1 MKHLR
6 DEELIAMYYGEGSD
20 DASTDEMNAHL
31 RACRECGARYA
42 ELRRELESIRPE
54 PVPARSAEYGEQ
66 VWRKIEPSLT
76 PYEQRRNG
84 WRSWFQFRMLMI
96 AATCAALTALAFVGG
111 RYWERHVAKAP
122 QIASAGGGAQSKQRV
137 VLVVLTDHLDR
148 TERLLVALDH
158 ADAGDTAEN
167 AQLQSE
173 ARELLASNR
182 LYRTTA
188 SETGDP
194 AMAGALDRV
203 ERALAEVANNPN
215 LTSADL
221 TRLRE
226 EMNTE
231 GILFEIRVLLERAPE
246 STSGLNHAKGASI

>member
-1 MKHLR
+1 MKHLTE
-6 DEELIAMYYGEGSD
+6 EELIAMHYGEETE
-20 DASTDEMNAHL
+20 DASTAEANAHL

-42 ELRRELESIRPE
+42 ELRRELESIRAE
-54 PVPARSAEYGEQ
+54 PVPPRSAEYGEQ
-66 VWRKIEPSLT
+66 VWQRIAPSLT
-76 PYEQRRNG
+76 PHEQRRNS
-84 WRSWFQFRMLMI
+84 WRSWFHFRMLI
-96 AATCAALTALAFVGG
+96 VAATCAALTALAFVGG
-111 RYWERHVAKAP
+111 RYWERHMAKAP
-122 QIASAGGGAQSKQRV
+122 QIATSGGPQSKQRV

-158 ADAGDTAEN
+158 ADAGDTIEN

-194 AMAGALDRV
+194 AMAAALDRV
-203 ERALAEVANNPN
+203 ERVLAEVANNPN

-221 TRLRE
+221 ERLRE

-246 STSGLNHAKGASI
+246 STSGLNNAKGASI

>member
-1 MKHLR
+1 MKHLT
-6 DEELIAMYYGEGSD
+6 EEDLIATYYG
-20 DASTDEMNAHL
+20 DASTGELDAHL

-66 VWRKIEPSLT
+66 VWRKLEPALT
-76 PYEQRRNG
+76 PYQRRKNG
-84 WRSWFQFRMLMI
+84 WRSWFHFRMLMV

-111 RYWERHVAKAP
+111 RYWERHLAKAP
-122 QIASAGGGAQSKQRV
+122 QIATSGVPQSKQRV

-182 LYRTTA
+182 LYRATA

-203 ERALAEVANNPN
+203 ERVLAEVANNPN

>member
-1 MKHLR
+1 MKHLTE
-6 DEELIAMYYGEGSD
+6 EELIATYYGEGSD
-20 DASTDEMNAHL
+20 DASADGMNAHL

-54 PVPARSAEYGEQ
+54 PVPARSAEYGDQ
-66 VWRKIEPSLT
+66 VWRRIEPSLT

-84 WRSWFQFRMLMI
+84 WRSWFQFRMLMVT
-96 AATCAALTALAFVGG
+96 ATCAALTALAFVGG
-111 RYWERHVAKAP
+111 RYWERHTQKAP
-122 QIASAGGGAQSKQRV
+122 QMATSGGPQSKQRV

-167 AQLQSE
+167 AQLQTE

-182 LYRTTA
+182 LYRATA
-188 SETGDP
+188 SDAGDP

-203 ERALAEVANNPN
+203 ERVLAEVANNPN

-221 TRLRE
+221 ARLRD